1 MQQKQS
7 NIKHIEKKE
16 QKAMSIKMHKL
27 FLKNYQNHKKM
38 GAHRVP
44 LSKNAGW
51 DRLGQ
56 SLFPGMEKKS
66 LKRGT
71 VSGTLLLS
79 PLI

>member
-1 MQQKQS
+1 MQQKQN

-16 QKAMSIKMHKL
+16 QKAMSIKKHKL
-27 FLKNYQNHKKM
+27 FLKTYKNQIKM
-38 GAHRVP
+38 GAQRVP

-66 LKRGT
+66 L
-71 VSGTLLLS
+71 
-79 PLI
+79 